1 MKNTQ
6 KTNASRILDSA
17 GIDYALIPYEVDED
31 DLSAVHVAEML
42 HEDLSKLFKTL
53 VLIGNKTG
61 YFVCMIAADSELD
74 LKKAAK
80 ISGNKKSDLIPMK
93 DLLPLTGYVR
103 GGCTPIGMKKDYP
116 VYIDGGILMA
126 DEVYISAGRRG
137 LQIRISPTD
146 LIRQT
151 QAVVADL
158 VISDE
163 N

>member
-1 MKNTQ
+1 
-6 KTNASRILDSA
+6 
-17 GIDYALIPYEVDED
+17 
-31 DLSAVHVAEML
+31 
-42 HEDLSKLFKTL
+42 
-53 VLIGNKTG
+53 
-61 YFVCMIAADSELD
+61 MIAADSELD

-158 VISDE
+158 VISNE